1 MLAKKMGQTDG
12 RTYTRPLL
20 YVFRCGC
27 GRRNSLLHRTCLT
40 GKNLFHR
47 AIVQSGSALSSWG
60 VARSPRSYA
69 RQLAEMVNCTGITA
83 ADDQSSSSSEL
94 VDCFKGLSA
103 RTLVDA
109 EVPGTPYRYLSALG
123 PTVDWRTVLPSTV
136 RVPGVHGLCSR
147 GLEQRREVRA
157 AVHGPCSDGLE
168 QRREVRA
175 AVHGPC
181 SDGQGRPPS
190 KYCATVHGSLFRRIR
205 TSTEDRVAFR
215 GLCSS

>member
-20 YVFRCGC
+20 YVLRCGC

-109 EVPGTPYRYLSALG
+109 EVPGTPCRYLSALG

-136 RVPGVHGLCSR
+136 RVPGVHGLCCR
-147 GLEQRREVRA
+147 
-157 AVHGPCSDGLE
+157 GLE

-181 SDGQGRPPS
+181 SDGQGRPRS
-190 KYCATVHGSLFRRIR
+190 VLSWTRTTTGSPRCRPRSVL
-205 TSTEDRVAFR
+205 
-215 GLCSS
+215 